1 MSSMLR
7 TLLRSTSDRQTDGS
21 NKGSLSMPSSPSFS
35 DFSMGVGQEE
45 SKLREKLLAG
55 GLLCRPYVVET
66 DPSNVT

>member
-1 MSSMLR
+1 
-7 TLLRSTSDRQTDGS
+7 
-21 NKGSLSMPSSPSFS
+21 MPSSPSFS